1 MPRPDER
8 EPESESAAPMT
19 AATLAP
25 TPGWRQ
31 RWQALRDRW
40 LTDPQVLH
48 RLSRFAITRP
58 VARRRAQALFDLVA
72 GFVYSQVLLAAVQL
86 DLFIRLAR
94 GPLSSAQLARESDLP
109 PEAAERLMQALVA
122 LKLVEPRGTTEPGS
136 AERCYGL
143 GPLGT
148 AMVANPG
155 LAALVRHHGALYA
168 DLADPLAVLR
178 REGAGGLS
186 RYWSYATAAAPG
198 ALDAAEVLPYSA
210 LMSASQPMVASQ
222 VLDAYPMHRHRLLLD
237 VGGGE
242 GVFVA
247 AALSRAPKLHAM
259 LFDLP
264 PVAASARLALARA
277 GLADRARTF
286 GGSFHTDALPEG
298 ADIATL
304 VRVMYDHDDAP
315 ALAILRAVRR
325 ALPRGATLLVAEP
338 MAGTRGAETMG
349 AAYFGLYLA
358 AMGSGRSRSA
368 AELTAMLRE
377 AGFGSVHERATALP
391 LQSGLLV
398 ARAA

>member
-1 MPRPDER
+1 
-8 EPESESAAPMT
+8 MT
-19 AATLAP
+19 TATLTA
-25 TPGWRQ
+25 THGWRQ

-48 RLSRFAITRP
+48 LLSRFALTRP
-58 VARRRAQALFDLVA
+58 VARQRAQSLFDLVA

-86 DLFIRLAR
+86 DLFNRLAR
-94 GPLSSAQLARESDLP
+94 GPLSAAQLGSESDLP
-109 PEAAERLMQALVA
+109 LEAAERLLNALVA
-122 LKLVEPRGTTEPGS
+122 LKLVERRGRSVESAS
-136 AERCYGL
+136 AELYGL
-143 GPLGT
+143 GPLGA

-186 RYWSYATAAAPG
+186 RYWSYATAEAPG
-198 ALDAAEVLPYSA
+198 ALEAAEVLPYSA

-222 VLDAYPMHRHRLLLD
+222 VLDAYPMHHHRLLLD

-247 AALSRAPKLHAM
+247 AALTRTPKLKAM

-277 GLADRARTF
+277 GLADRASTV
-286 GGSFHTDALPEG
+286 GGSFHSDALPEG

-304 VRVMYDHDDAP
+304 IRVMYDHDDAP

-368 AELTAMLRE
+368 AELTAMLHA
-377 AGFGSVHERATALP
+377 AGFDPVRERATALP